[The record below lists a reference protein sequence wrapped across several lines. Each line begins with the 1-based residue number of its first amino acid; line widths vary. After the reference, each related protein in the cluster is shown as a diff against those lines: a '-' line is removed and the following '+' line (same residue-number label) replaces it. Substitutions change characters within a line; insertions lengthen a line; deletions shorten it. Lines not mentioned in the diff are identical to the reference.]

1 MADNKMIKGDFTLP
15 GEAGY
20 EDLTLEL
27 AEKWGADAIRDSDG
41 TLLSDK
47 IISADYNIYSTICL
61 VRADN
66 EWAKANRNKLQQNYL
81 MSEAVVAEGDKV
93 ELNLLK
99 GFFREQ
105 FEVNSNDDPKIWW
118 QVFDR
123 TTGEE
128 VSDNLWT
135 FDLVKGTVMVN
146 KVKKWHRYTVNFL
159 AYQIWE
165 GISMYNHTTNN
176 WGDREHQMP
185 VDPIY
190 PETQKFM
197 LDYLHKWLV
206 EHPNTKI
213 VRFTSLF
220 YNFAWFWG
228 DPAIQR
234 FTYADWGS
242 YEGTVSPLAM
252 RLFEESRG
260 YKMSSEDFVN
270 KGAYC
275 TSHNVPSERLLNW
288 MDFMN
293 EFVVGFGRK
302 CIDLIHAADKVAYMF
317 YDDHWVGT
325 EPYGK
330 RFKDIGF
337 DGLIKCVFNAFE
349 ARLCAGVEGVGL
361 KELRLHPYLFPT
373 GLRGE
378 PTFMEGG
385 DPALDARQFW
395 ANIRRGLLRAPID
408 RIGLGGYL
416 HLVQDFPDF
425 VKTIEEIS
433 REFRT
438 IKLFHAGGGPF
449 TAPLKVAVLT
459 AWGKLRSWVYV
470 GHFIHGMELY
480 EVTESLAGLPV
491 EVSFISFSDIMEHGI
506 PQDVD
511 VILNA
516 GKVGTAWSGGEHWK
530 NIKIIEM
537 ITGWIAGGG
546 GFIGIGEPAAIQ
558 YSNPYFQ
565 LSHLL
570 GVDREIGLTLSKVKL
585 ECFASGKKH
594 FILEDIEGEIDFG
607 KDIDNV
613 FVTGKDAIV
622 LAEKDGF
629 PKIVI
634 NNFGKGQSIYLSG
647 FKFSPENTRLLH
659 RCLYFASGRQSEFGP
674 WTCSNIRTDCAFY
687 PDTKK
692 LVVINNSDTAEKT
705 KVFDAD
711 KRSRDVSLEPRG
723 IEIIDTTP
731 GRLRIIK

>member
-1 MADNKMIKGDFTLP
+1 MIKGDFTLP

-27 AEKWGADAIRDSDG
+27 ADKWGADAIRDSDG
-41 TLLSDK
+41 TILSDK
-47 IISADYNIYSTICL
+47 ILSTGYDIYSTICL

-66 EWAKANRNKLQQNYL
+66 EWAKANRDKLQQNYL
-81 MSEAVVAEGDKV
+81 MSEPVVADSNKAEID
-93 ELNLLK
+93 LLK
-99 GFFREQ
+99 GYFREQ
-105 FEVNSNDDPKIWW
+105 FEVNANDDPKKWW

-123 TTGEE
+123 TSGEE
-128 VSDNLWT
+128 IPKELWT
-135 FDLVKGTVMVN
+135 FDASKGMVTIE
-146 KVKKWHRYTVNFL
+146 KVKKWHQYTVNFL
-159 AYQIWE
+159 AWQIWE

-176 WGDREHQMP
+176 WNQEHQMP

-190 PETQKFM
+190 PETQQFM
-197 LDYLHKWLV
+197 LDYLQKWLD
-206 EHPNTKI
+206 EHPHTKI

-242 YEGTVSPLAM
+242 YEGTVSPRAM
-252 RLFEESRG
+252 RLFAESKG
-260 YKMSSEDFVN
+260 YEMTSEDFIN
-270 KGAYC
+270 NGSYC
-275 TSHNVPSERLLNW
+275 TSHNVPSERLLDW

-302 CIDLIHAADKVAYMF
+302 CIDVIHAADKVAYMF

-330 RFKDIGF
+330 RFKDLGF

-349 ARLCAGVEGVGL
+349 ARLCAGVKGVGL

-385 DPALDARQFW
+385 NPALDAKRFW

-425 VKTIEEIS
+425 VETIENIS
-433 REFRT
+433 DEFRT
-438 IKLFHAGGGPF
+438 IKQFHAEGGPY

-459 AWGKLRSWVYV
+459 AWGDLRSWVYV

-491 EVSFISFSDIMEHGI
+491 EVEFISFQDILDRGI
-506 PQDVD
+506 PKDVD

-530 NIKIIEM
+530 NEKIIET
-537 ITGWIAGGG
+537 ITDWVANGG
-546 GFIGIGEPAAIQ
+546 GFIGVGEPSAVANSGQ
-558 YSNPYFQ
+558 YFQ

-570 GVDREIGLTLSKVKL
+570 GVDREIGQTLSNVKL
-585 ECFASGKKH
+585 ESAVSAGKH
-594 FILEDIEGEIDFG
+594 FILEDIDGNIDFG
-607 KDIDNV
+607 KDIDNIFVLSKDTTV
-613 FVTGKDAIV
+613 FS
-622 LAEKDGF
+622 ENDGS
-629 PKIVI
+629 PKIAI
-634 NNFGKGQSIYLSG
+634 NHFGKGQSIYLSG
-647 FKFSPENTRLLH
+647 FKFSPENTRLLL
-659 RCLYFASGRQSEFGP
+659 RSLFFAAGRQNDFGP
-674 WTCSNIRTDCAFY
+674 WVCSNINTDCAFY
-687 PDTKK
+687 PNTKK
-692 LVVINNSDTAEKT
+692 LVIINGSDFAERTTVTDGNGKS
-705 KVFDAD
+705 FDLLL
-711 KRSRDVSLEPRG
+711 KPHG
-723 IEIIDTTP
+723 IEIID
-731 GRLRIIK
+731 L

>member
-1 MADNKMIKGDFTLP
+1 MIKGDFTLP

-27 AEKWGADAIRDSDG
+27 AERWGADAIRDSDG
-41 TLLSDK
+41 TVLSDK

-66 EWAKANRNKLQQNYL
+66 EWAKANRDKLQQNYL
-81 MSEAVVAEGDKV
+81 MSDPFMVEGDKA
-93 ELNLLK
+93 EIDLLK

-105 FEVNSNDDPKIWW
+105 FEINTIDDPKVWW

-123 TTGEE
+123 TSGVEIPK
-128 VSDNLWT
+128 DHWT
-135 FDLVKGTVMVN
+135 FNAEKGVVTIN
-146 KVKKWHRYTVNFL
+146 NTKKWHKYTVNFL

-197 LDYLHKWLV
+197 LDYLQKWLD

-228 DPAIQR
+228 DPSIQR
-234 FTYADWGS
+234 FRYADWGS
-242 YEGTVSPLAM
+242 YEGTVSPRAM
-252 RLFEESRG
+252 RLFAESRG
-260 YKMSSEDFVN
+260 YEMISEDFVN

-275 TSHNVPSERLLNW
+275 TSHNVPSERLLDW

-302 CIDLIHAADKVAYMF
+302 CIDVIHAADKVAYMF

-325 EPYGK
+325 EPYSK
-330 RFKDIGF
+330 RFKDLGF

-349 ARLCAGVEGVGL
+349 ARLCAGVKGVGL

-373 GLRGE
+373 GLVGE
-378 PTFMEGG
+378 PTFMKGG
-385 DPALDARQFW
+385 NPALDAKRFW
-395 ANIRRGLLRAPID
+395 ANIRRGLLRVPID

-425 VKTIEEIS
+425 VETIESIAD
-433 REFRT
+433 EFRSL
-438 IKLFHAGGGPF
+438 KQFHAEGGPY

-459 AWGKLRSWVYV
+459 AWGELRSWVYV

-491 EVSFISFSDIMEHGI
+491 DVSFISFNDILEKGI
-506 PQDVD
+506 PNDVD
-511 VILNA
+511 VIINA

-530 NIKIIEM
+530 NEKIIES
-537 ITGWIAGGG
+537 ISNWVAEGG
-546 GFIGIGEPAAIQ
+546 GFIGIGEPSASQNTI
-558 YSNPYFQ
+558 PYFQ
-565 LSHLL
+565 LSHIL
-570 GVDREIGLTLSKVKL
+570 GVDKEIGMTLSNVKL
-585 ECFASGKKH
+585 EYTVSEKKH
-594 FILEDIEGEIDFG
+594 FIIEDIEAEIDFG
-607 KDIDNV
+607 NDIKSV
-613 FVTGKDAIV
+613 FLLAKNSEVLSAKEGSMQIV
-622 LAEKDGF
+622 VND
-629 PKIVI
+629 
-634 NNFGKGQSIYLSG
+634 FGKGRSIYLSG
-647 FKFSPENTRLLH
+647 FKFTPENTRLLH
-659 RCLYFASGRQSEFGP
+659 RSLFFAAGQQNDFQP
-674 WTCSNIRTDCAFY
+674 WTCSNVRTDCAFY
-687 PDTKK
+687 PNTNK
-692 LVVINNSDTAEKT
+692 LVVISSSDNVENT
-705 KVFDAD
+705 KVFGEAG
-711 KRSRDVSLEPRG
+711 KLFEVSLKPHD
-723 IEIIDTTP
+723 IKIID
-731 GRLRIIK
+731 L

>member
-1 MADNKMIKGDFTLP
+1 MNKGDFTLP

-27 AEKWGADAIRDSDG
+27 AEKWGADAIRDCDG
-41 TLLSDK
+41 TVLSDK
-47 IISADYNIYSTICL
+47 IISADYDIYSTICL

-66 EWAKANRNKLQQNYL
+66 EWAKANRTKLQQNYL
-81 MSEAVVAEGDKV
+81 MSEPIVAEGDEV
-93 ELNLLK
+93 NIDLLS

-105 FEVNSNDDPKIWW
+105 FEVNAHDDPKIWW

-128 VSDNLWT
+128 ISKDQWT
-135 FDLVKGTVMVN
+135 FDAAKGTVTVS
-146 KVKKWHRYTVNFL
+146 KVIQWHKYTVNFL

-176 WGDREHQMP
+176 WGDQEHQMP

-190 PETQKFM
+190 PETQEFM
-197 LDYLHKWLV
+197 LDYLQKWLK
-206 EHPNTKI
+206 EHPHTKV

-228 DPAIQR
+228 DPAKQR
-234 FTYADWGS
+234 FAYADWGS

-252 RLFEESRG
+252 QLFAESRG
-260 YKMSSEDFVN
+260 YSMTSEDFVN

-275 TSHNVPSERLLNW
+275 TSHNVPSERLLDW

-302 CIDLIHAADKVAYMF
+302 CIDLIHKSQKVAYMF

-330 RFKDIGF
+330 RFKDLGF

-349 ARLCAGVEGVGL
+349 VRLCSGVQGVGL

-385 DPALDARQFW
+385 DPALDAKKFW
-395 ANIRRGLLRAPID
+395 ADIRRGLLRAPID

-425 VKTIEEIS
+425 VEAIEHITQ
-433 REFRT
+433 EFR
-438 IKLFHAGGGPF
+438 IVKQLHAEGGPY
-449 TAPLKVAVLT
+449 TAPVKVAVLT
-459 AWGKLRSWVYV
+459 AWGALRSWVYV

-480 EVTESLAGLPV
+480 EITESLAGSPM
-491 EVSFISFSDIMEHGI
+491 EVSFISFDDIMERGI
-506 PQDVD
+506 PKDVD

-516 GKVGTAWSGGEHWK
+516 GKAGNAWSGGDHWK
-530 NIKIIEM
+530 NAKVVEKITE
-537 ITGWIAGGG
+537 WVAGGG
-546 GFIGIGEPAAIQ
+546 GFMGVGEPSGIQ
-558 YSNPYFQ
+558 NSTPFLQ

-570 GVDREIGLTLSKVKL
+570 GVDSEIGLTMSNVKV
-585 ECFASGKKH
+585 ECAVSGKKH
-594 FILEDIEGEIDFG
+594 FILEDTVGDVDFG
-607 KDIDNV
+607 KDNDRA
-613 FVTGKDAIV
+613 FV
-622 LAEKDGF
+622 LAKDSVVLAAKDGC
-629 PKIVI
+629 PKIVV
-634 NNFGKGQSIYLSG
+634 NQFGKGTSLYLSG
-647 FKFSPENTRLLH
+647 FKYSLENTRLLI
-659 RCLYFASGRQSEFGP
+659 RCLFFAAGKQNKFGP
-674 WTCSNIRTDCAFY
+674 WTCSNVRTECAFY
-687 PDTKK
+687 PNTKK
-692 LVVINNSDTAEKT
+692 LVIINNSINTEKT
-705 KVFDAD
+705 KVFDAQG
-711 KRSRDVSLEPRG
+711 KSRDICLEPYG
-723 IEIIDTTP
+723 MEVVD
-731 GRLRIIK
+731 L